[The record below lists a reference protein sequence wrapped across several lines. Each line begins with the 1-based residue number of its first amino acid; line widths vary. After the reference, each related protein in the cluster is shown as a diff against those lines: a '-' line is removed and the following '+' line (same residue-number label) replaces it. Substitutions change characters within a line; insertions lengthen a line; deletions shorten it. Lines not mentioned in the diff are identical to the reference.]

1 MEKCLL
7 ILTSTDARVI
17 VVADGT
23 PHRTTSPTLHACV
36 MSLSAS
42 VYTPYTSLDTL
53 DRSPYHEDVE
63 AFPTL
68 PNGTSTVCS
77 RGLFF

>member
-36 MSLSAS
+36 MF
-42 VYTPYTSLDTL
+42 DTIGWN
-53 DRSPYHEDVE
+53 DAAR
-63 AFPTL
+63 L
-68 PNGTSTVCS
+68 PSD
-77 RGLFF
+77 